1 MPASK
6 LAVAVFA
13 WLALTMPA
21 RAASLN
27 TPVEHVVAPGGNV
40 VYYIM
45 SLPGK
50 DSMGNPNLALEAG
63 LNGNSSF
70 SVLLISTPSNDPKKN
85 LDGFSNLSL
94 SPDSKTLYFQTSAWA
109 TSDAVHS
116 LDIATKRVSY
126 VTDGRIAC
134 VVLGGQYQGDLVVEQ
149 HRYFIQGGSH
159 DDLYLYDAAGKQ
171 IGLVSQDTDA
181 SKVCPSL
188 GK

>member
-1 MPASK
+1 MPARK
-6 LAVAVFA
+6 LAVTVFA
-13 WLALTMPA
+13 LLALTMPA

-70 SVLLISTPSNDPKKN
+70 SVLLPSIPSNDPKQN
-85 LDGFSNLSL
+85 LVGFSHLFL
-94 SPDSKTLYFQTSAWA
+94 SPDSKTLYFQAPAWA
-109 TSDAVHS
+109 TSDAIHS
-116 LDIATKRVSY
+116 LDIATKKVSY
-126 VTDGRIAC
+126 VTDGGIAC
-134 VVLGGQYQGDLVVEQ
+134 VVLGGQYQGDLVVGQ
-149 HRYFIQGGSH
+149 HRYFIQGGSY
-159 DDLYLYDAAGKQ
+159 DSLYLYNPTGKQ

-188 GK
+188 EK